1 MRELAS
7 ELFLMG
13 ASVLPDSLL
22 EGRRQWDL
30 DLMLKNR
37 RELTRRWCCG

>member
-1 MRELAS
+1 MMERAS
-7 ELFLMG
+7 ELFLMD

-22 EGRRQWDL
+22 EGRRQWGL

-37 RELTRRWCCG
+37 REFTRRWCCG